1 MPFPPLPTTLDL
13 VDEELA
19 SCSSSQDDDEDW
31 DSLDTAEG
39 GPSQERE
46 NSPCG
51 PDSPQEVDV
60 EPVRDRGKM
69 FHARVGGAKDLP
81 EVALGDGLQPKGFL
95 SAKDLCHAGAAKR
108 SWRPLAVEDSLWLE
122 LCRSFWSTKVKRYH
136 LTRQRQEMLQ
146 SSGVSWK
153 ELYRQHLLDGTR
165 AWITENELSETVWD
179 FTFRLHPE
187 VRASTSFR
195 FDHSGCVA
203 GHPNGLTYK
212 WSLSDD
218 GLKVELGQFPQAKVL
233 RRNDWGW
240 AISNGNV
247 VCCSLDPEDL
257 EQPGAVDLHPQLF
270 CLEQLGPSLQL
281 VRFLMQLQAP
291 REDSPGAQA
300 WRRLSRPGP
309 FRAETGW

>member
-69 FHARVGGAKDLP
+69 FHAR
-81 EVALGDGLQPKGFL
+81 
-95 SAKDLCHAGAAKR
+95 
-108 SWRPLAVEDSLWLE
+108 
-122 LCRSFWSTKVKRYH
+122 
-136 LTRQRQEMLQ
+136 
-146 SSGVSWK
+146 
-153 ELYRQHLLDGTR
+153 
-165 AWITENELSETVWD
+165 
-179 FTFRLHPE
+179 
-187 VRASTSFR
+187 
-195 FDHSGCVA
+195 
-203 GHPNGLTYK
+203 
-212 WSLSDD
+212 
-218 GLKVELGQFPQAKVL
+218 
-233 RRNDWGW
+233 
-240 AISNGNV
+240 
-247 VCCSLDPEDL
+247 
-257 EQPGAVDLHPQLF
+257 
-270 CLEQLGPSLQL
+270 
-281 VRFLMQLQAP
+281 AP

-309 FRAETGW
+309 FRAETGWVLRWPTPPQTPKDLDLTGPNDAQARLRRFLPRQEKDPELEAIPQEDSKGNLVESNLGLSGSVMDPILEDGGIVSGSSLRSRSSKRNTRAYAWVSSSSGLRDLDEGLPRSSSGPRFAGTPAQATEAPLNGSAPESAPSSRASSPAATPTSKAALPKHVAGIRRQVLASRRLEELDLCPLLPRRSMVLPGGQRSV